1 MDALI
6 DSSVKRKL
14 QSGSVHARHERSHYG
29 EEEEG
34 DSYRNGTY
42 ILYYWYSKTLK
53 LVPPQY
59 NWNIV
64 ESGVKTLIPLKISYT
79 VRSCYNAA
87 ICWAE
92 L

>member
-14 QSGSVHARHERSHYG
+14 QSGSVHVHHERSQYG
-29 EEEEG
+29 EEEG

-42 ILYYWYSKTLK
+42 IIYYWYSKTLI
-53 LVPPQY
+53 LVLPRY

-64 ESGVKTLIPLKISYT
+64 ESGIKTPIPLKISYT
-79 VRSCYNAA
+79 VRS
-87 ICWAE
+87 
-92 L
+92 

>member
-42 ILYYWYSKTLK
+42 ILYY
-53 LVPPQY
+53 
-59 NWNIV
+59 
-64 ESGVKTLIPLKISYT
+64 
-79 VRSCYNAA
+79 
-87 ICWAE
+87 
-92 L
+92 